1 MVQVQVNHSNHL
13 ETTLLKTM
21 VGTLQDMGNRV
32 QDQTHPTLIS
42 RVVDSNLLQMDINLE
57 DHLHRDHQCK
67 VSGGIN
73 SSSSSSVHLRDTDK
87 EGHRANNSVH
97 HLNSNR
103 VDSRDIPKA
112 DLLPINR
119 SLLHSGYRMR
129 VQLILGHTQVLME
142 DFK

>member
-1 MVQVQVNHSNHL
+1 MVQVQVQVNHNNHL

-32 QDQTHPTLIS
+32 QDLTHPTLIS

-67 VSGGIN
+67 VSGGN
-73 SSSSSSVHLRDTDK
+73 NSSSSVHPRNTDK

-103 VDSRDIPKA
+103 VDPR

-119 SLLHSGYRMR
+119 SLLHSGCRMR